1 MIDDNKPSF
10 EQPRM
15 RGIYLL
21 PNLFTTVGLFAG
33 FYAIVAAMKGMFDIA
48 SIAIYVAMVAD
59 SLDGRVAR
67 LTGTQSKFGAEYDS
81 LSDMVGF
88 GIAPALVAYSLA
100 LHHLGKIG
108 WLAAFCYTVA
118 TALRLARFNIQATGE
133 EEADKRYF
141 QGLPSPAAAGLLAG
155 LVWVDHIF
163 LLRGSTANAVIAIMV
178 VLTAL
183 LMVSNINYLSFKDLD
198 LKNSVPFFAILIVV
212 LVVVAIAMD
221 PPHVLFSAF
230 LVYALSGPI
239 MSIKAFFKGK
249 KNKHEKH
256 PR

>member
-1 MIDDNKPSF
+1 MPDENTQLDDL
-10 EQPRM
+10 PRM

-21 PNLFTTVGLFAG
+21 PNLFTTIGLFAG

-88 GIAPALVAYSLA
+88 GVAPALVAYSLA
-100 LHHLGKIG
+100 LHQLGKVG
-108 WLAAFCYTVA
+108 WLVAFCYTVA
-118 TALRLARFNIQATGE
+118 TALRLARFNIQTAGE
-133 EEADKRYF
+133 EEVDKRYF

-163 LLRGSTANAVIAIMV
+163 MLHGLMTNIVIAAMV
-178 VLTAL
+178 IATAL
-183 LMVSNINYLSFKDLD
+183 LMVSNVRYLSFKDLD
-198 LKNSVPFFAILIVV
+198 LKNSVPFFVILLVV
-212 LVVVAIAMD
+212 VVVVAIAMD
-221 PPHVLFSAF
+221 PPHVLFAAF
-230 LVYALSGPI
+230 LVYALSGPL
-239 MSIKAFFKGK
+239 MYFLRLLK
-249 KNKHEKH
+249 KK
-256 PR
+256 